1 MNISSLRQPD
11 FKSNSCILLLQI
23 SVCFDTESSR
33 HSFPEKYV
41 LETEEEVSSGK
52 RGISYISLNL
62 ATGKKTE
69 KLSAAVLKHS
79 IFRGLPWT
87 ESKEGLVEG
96 LAFPTASEDV
106 PHSVCSLTLSKRLF
120 SGYFSCMPSTWAQ
133 ACIPSGWWWDEAPA
147 CARSQFCTSLD
158 NLASAQP
165 LPAPKAVLSCLN
177 ASADGAQMPKQV
189 CLPWRLFGHQRAAH
203 VWSLIFLET
212 IPSPNA

>member
-11 FKSNSCILLLQI
+11 FKSNSCILLLEI

-79 IFRGLPWT
+79 TFRGLPWT
-87 ESKEGLVEG
+87 ESKEGLVKG
-96 LAFPTASEDV
+96 LAFSTASEDV
-106 PHSVCSLTLSKRLF
+106 PHSVCSLTLSKRLCCSSQGTSAACQALGPKHASPLAGGGMKYRPVLGHSF
-120 SGYFSCMPSTWAQ
+120 APPWITWPQHSPSQ
-133 ACIPSGWWWDEAPA
+133 LQKLYYPA
-147 CARSQFCTSLD
+147 
-158 NLASAQP
+158 
-165 LPAPKAVLSCLN
+165 
-177 ASADGAQMPKQV
+177 
-189 CLPWRLFGHQRAAH
+189 
-203 VWSLIFLET
+203 
-212 IPSPNA
+212 